1 MRDMEESMAVK
12 APGLIT
18 LLQPI
23 VRKSQLAG
31 LVEDDIVELVDFGAE
46 QVSSVGIPV
55 ASGVGKT

>member
-1 MRDMEESMAVK
+1 MAVK